1 MAKNI
6 QTEIEKLKNQLVY
19 LGATVQENLQ
29 KSIKALWEKNPDLAR
44 QVIATDKEEIDTIE
58 IDVEEECLRLLALH
72 QPVACDLRF
81 IVTVLKINN
90 DLERIGDLAAKIADK
105 VLLLHAVDPVKFAA
119 DGMQIPEMF
128 NAMFAKTVWMFQ
140 NTLDAF
146 VNEDTD
152 LAYRVCLEDDEV
164 DQAKAAIRAE
174 MEEIIMRD
182 PAQQVYLA
190 KLISVARSMERIADH
205 CTNIC
210 EDIIYMA
217 QGRIVRH
224 HIIPFLNQ
232 M

>member
-1 MAKNI
+1 MAGNI
-6 QTEIEKLKNQLVY
+6 QTEIEKLKNQIVY
-19 LGATVQENLQ
+19 LSTAVQENMQ
-29 KSIKALWEKNPDLAR
+29 KAVKALWGKNPDLAR
-44 QVIATDKEEIDTIE
+44 QVIARDKDEIDTFE
-58 IDVEEECLRLLALH
+58 INVEEECLRLLALH
-72 QPVACDLRF
+72 QPVAGDLRS

-105 VLLLHAVDPVKFAA
+105 VLLLHAIDPVKFAS

-128 NAMFAKTVWMFQ
+128 NAMFEKTVWMFH
-140 NTLDAF
+140 NTMDAF

-164 DQAKAAIRAE
+164 DRAKGAIRDQ

-182 PAQQVYLA
+182 PSQHVYLA
-190 KLISVARSMERIADH
+190 KLISVSRSMERIADH

-224 HIIPFLNQ
+224 HIAR
-232 M
+232 

>member
-1 MAKNI
+1 MAGNI
-6 QTEIEKLKNQLVY
+6 QTEIEKLKNQIVY
-19 LGATVQENLQ
+19 LGTAVQENMR
-29 KSIKALWEKNPDLAR
+29 KSVKALWEKNPDLAR
-44 QVIATDKEEIDTIE
+44 QVIERDKDEIDTIE
-58 IDVEEECLRLLALH
+58 INVEEECLRLLALH
-72 QPVACDLRF
+72 QPVAGDLRF

-105 VLLLHAVDPVKFAA
+105 VILLHEVDPVRFAS
-119 DGMQIPEMF
+119 DEMQIPEMF
-128 NAMFAKTVWMFQ
+128 TAMFEKTVWMFH
-140 NTLDAF
+140 NTMDAF

-164 DQAKAAIRAE
+164 DRAKGAIRNQ

-182 PAQQVYLA
+182 SAQHVYLA
-190 KLISVARSMERIADH
+190 KLISVARSLERIADH

-224 HIIPFLNQ
+224 HVTR
-232 M
+232 

>member
-6 QTEIEKLKNQLVY
+6 QTEIEKLKNQIVY
-19 LGATVQENLQ
+19 LGTAVQENLQ
-29 KSIKALWEKNPDLAR
+29 KAVKALWGKNPDLAR
-44 QVIATDKEEIDTIE
+44 QVIDTDKGEIDSME
-58 IDVEEECLRLLALH
+58 ISVEEECLRLLALH
-72 QPVACDLRF
+72 QPVAGDLRF
-81 IVTVLKINN
+81 IVTVLKIDN

-105 VLLLHAVDPVKFAA
+105 VILLHDIDPVRFAA
-119 DGMQIPEMF
+119 EGMQIPEMF
-128 NAMFAKTVWMFQ
+128 NAMFAKTIWMFE
-140 NTLDAF
+140 NTMEAF

-164 DQAKAAIRAE
+164 DRAKGAIRTE
-174 MEEIIMRD
+174 MEEIILRD

-224 HIIPFLNQ
+224 HITR
-232 M
+232 